1 MQTLLLLP
9 PAQVLQAQSI
19 GSYQFVAALAQS
31 GQGQGMSFGLQSSR
45 QGCHIDQLLG
55 VLSQVVDKLEGWLVR
70 AVNEVAGVEPVL
82 VAYSLPVRDGPR
94 NCNKFTEEVL
104 PPVLRGDALED
115 GEKASTGM
123 ACGRRKAGQ
132 LKYGGT

>member
-1 MQTLLLLP
+1 
-9 PAQVLQAQSI
+9 
-19 GSYQFVAALAQS
+19 
-31 GQGQGMSFGLQSSR
+31 MSFGLQSSR

-55 VLSQVVDKLEGWLVR
+55 VPSQVVDKLEGGLVR
-70 AVNEVAGVEPVL
+70 AVNEVASVEPVL

-115 GEKASTGM
+115 GEKASAGM
-123 ACGRRKAGQ
+123 ACGRRKAG
-132 LKYGGT
+132 LLLYGGS